1 MDVVF
6 AHADRILVLARG
18 ELIAQGPPA
27 AVRDDPR
34 VREVYFGGGTTF
46 STPVI
51 LSEAKDS
58 ARADG
63 RDASL
68 RSA

>member
-1 MDVVF
+1 MDVVV

-46 STPVI
+46 SIRPQET
-51 LSEAKDS
+51 S
-58 ARADG
+58 
-63 RDASL
+63 DA
-68 RSA
+68 

>member
-18 ELIAQGPPA
+18 ELIAEGPPA

-46 STPVI
+46 ALKPTETS
-51 LSEAKDS
+51 
-58 ARADG
+58 
-63 RDASL
+63 DA
-68 RSA
+68 